1 MNDQIYS
8 FTPKNYIYVLQTFRF
23 LIFRIN
29 LTTMDQLNAVTKT
42 IDNTMQKIVLAN
54 LTLGNLK
61 TKTVTLK
68 ESALNL
74 KQNSTKLQERNV
86 EGMEIQ
92 FISMIILLM

>member
-1 MNDQIYS
+1 MTTCSRDL
-8 FTPKNYIYVLQTFRF
+8 V
-23 LIFRIN
+23 FRIN

-61 TKTVTLK
+61 AKAVTLK

-86 EGMEIQ
+86 EGM
-92 FISMIILLM
+92 

>member
-1 MNDQIYS
+1 
-8 FTPKNYIYVLQTFRF
+8 
-23 LIFRIN
+23 
-29 LTTMDQLNAVTKT
+29 MDQLNAVTKT